1 MSFSMIGKTLGI
13 AKSTVRDVIN
23 RFKTNLTVDRAKGS
37 GEKTGSVN
45 KKLANKIFQSC
56 RKNPGI
62 SDGDRAKIVGTS
74 ISSARRI
81 RIQAGFKSYR
91 AIKVPNRND

>member
-23 RFKTNLTVDRAKGS
+23 RFKTNITVDRAKGS

-45 KKLANKIFQSC
+45 KKLTNKIFQSC

-62 SDGDRAKIVGTS
+62 SDGDRAKNSRNID
-74 ISSARRI
+74 
-81 RIQAGFKSYR
+81 
-91 AIKVPNRND
+91 IKCSKNTNTGRL